1 MWSNDLR
8 TGLGAKRKWGKEAAQ
23 KNSFAEQDVWSCCS
37 PNFVVFSFGFQYIL
51 EGHSPDSSGMFTH
64 YKITWLTTVSA
75 GESCTLA
82 GHFTIVTSEMVSAV
96 ASLGRALRSQSCF
109 HCNSSKS

>member
-23 KNSFAEQDVWSCCS
+23 RNNFSEQDVWSYYR

-51 EGHSPDSSGMFTH
+51 EGHSDSLGMFTN
-64 YKITWLTTVSA
+64 YKLH
-75 GESCTLA
+75 G
-82 GHFTIVTSEMVSAV
+82 
-96 ASLGRALRSQSCF
+96 
-109 HCNSSKS
+109 